1 MKTKKRKESGIIL
14 IHSKSSEPLVSDVSV
29 LVTDVGDEM
38 CWWQVWDFSDGL
50 GHFDHQ
56 HPWSSSNL
64 NSVSNIKKRHF
75 KSPTSLW
82 VKTMVQE
89 SLKEIDYGGDEQL
102 NAASQALI
110 GILICPRI

>member
-1 MKTKKRKESGIIL
+1 MLEIKLVDDKFEILVTVWIIL
-14 IHSKSSEPLVSDVSV
+14 ITNIPDRY
-29 LVTDVGDEM
+29 
-38 CWWQVWDFSDGL
+38 Q
-50 GHFDHQ
+50 
-56 HPWSSSNL
+56 NL

-110 GILICPRI
+110 GFLICPHR